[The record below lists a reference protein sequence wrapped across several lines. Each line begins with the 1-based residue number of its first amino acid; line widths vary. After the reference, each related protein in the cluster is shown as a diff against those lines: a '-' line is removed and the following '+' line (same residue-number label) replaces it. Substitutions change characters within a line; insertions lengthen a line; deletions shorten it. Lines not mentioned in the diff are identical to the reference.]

1 MSLCFKWEEIKKKET
16 SVFIVVN
23 VLFVLQGSDVFDGE
37 DLKTPT
43 VVDPPL
49 QRWSTCNRERHHTRG
64 KGTPVPQ
71 DPSAYLLEILL

>member
-1 MSLCFKWEEIKKKET
+1 MFQRGGVKKKET

-37 DLKTPT
+37 DLKT

-49 QRWSTCNRERHHTRG
+49 QRWSTCRCG
-64 KGTPVPQ
+64 PTP
-71 DPSAYLLEILL
+71 AALEHL